1 MSFDLRTPYL
11 GMALR
16 CPLIASSSPLTN
28 NLDDLRRLEDAGAG
42 AVVLPSL
49 FEEQIEGDSLKV
61 HRWLETGAGAHVEA
75 STYFPELDD
84 YDLGPD
90 SYLELVTRA
99 AEALEIPVIAS
110 LNGATPG
117 GWLEYAGLMQEAGA
131 AAIELNLYDVP
142 VRADES
148 GVEVEA
154 RHLQV
159 LTSVKQEVSVP
170 VALKLSPFFSAF
182 ANLAERFDA
191 AGADALVL
199 FNRFYQPDF
208 DLEARR
214 VAPLL
219 QLSEAWEIRLPLTW
233 IALLY
238 GRLRASLAATSGVQ
252 SEVEVLKL
260 LMAGADVV
268 MTTSVLL
275 KRGIP
280 YLGEMLERL
289 RLWLEDHE
297 YESLDQL
304 RGSMSHE
311 AVDDPAAFVR
321 ANYIHLLG
329 S

>member
-1 MSFDLRTPYL
+1 
-11 GMALR
+11 
-16 CPLIASSSPLTN
+16 
-28 NLDDLRRLEDAGAG
+28 
-42 AVVLPSL
+42 
-49 FEEQIEGDSLKV
+49 
-61 HRWLETGAGAHVEA
+61 
-75 STYFPELDD
+75 
-84 YDLGPD
+84 
-90 SYLELVTRA
+90 
-99 AEALEIPVIAS
+99 
-110 LNGATPG
+110 
-117 GWLEYAGLMQEAGA
+117 
-131 AAIELNLYDVP
+131 VP